1 MLEEKSGTGRDR
13 VTLVASSNNDG
24 PRGLFPHPLPS
35 PQVNEIALRALGS
48 LPSPLEREG
57 VGMRGKPPSPLALP
71 REGGGGLG
79 ENLHVGWRGGVGSLA
94 RFIDRNPGAAVTLEI
109 YCSANVQTEPFFG
122 TPVRR
127 GSPE

>member
-13 VTLVASSNNDG
+13 VTLVASSNNDE

-35 PQVNEIALRALGS
+35 P
-48 LPSPLEREG
+48 
-57 VGMRGKPPSPLALP
+57 
-71 REGGGGLG
+71 GG
-79 ENLHVGWRGGVGSLA
+79 RGGVGSLA